1 MHKFVLDSSVA
12 ISWFM
17 PDENSSLHILEK
29 LSHDGAIVPSI
40 WLLEISNVLLCAERA
55 KRITLQQ
62 RQQALYYLKELPIK
76 IDQPTIDRVWFHTLD
91 IATEQGLTIYD
102 ASYIEIA
109 IRYELPL
116 ATLDKALKRAAI
128 ALQIEIIV

>member
-1 MHKFVLDSSVA
+1 MNRFVLDSSIA

-17 PDENSSLHILEK
+17 PDETASLAILEK
-29 LSHDGAIVPSI
+29 LSQEEAIVPSI
-40 WLLEISNVLLCAERA
+40 WLLEVSNVLLCAERA

-62 RQQALYYLKELPIK
+62 RQQALYNLKELPIK
-76 IDQPTIDRVWFHTLD
+76 IDQSTIDRVWFHTLD
-91 IATEQGLTIYD
+91 IATEQGLTVYD

-109 IRYELPL
+109 IRYGIPL

-128 ALQIEIIV
+128 ALKIEVVV